1 MDLETGG
8 LTEKVI
14 PTNLIEAV
22 FLFIVFGILIA
33 VYLKKAHPY
42 NLPLYMI
49 LYGIFRFVIEYF
61 RDDDRGEFV
70 PGMSPSQFWSVI
82 LVIGGAILIPIL
94 KKLWDKRQAYL
105 KEHPIVEPQEKKKTA
120 KQN

>member
-22 FLFIVFGILIA
+22 FLFIVFGILLV

-70 PGMSPSQFWSVI
+70 PGISPSQFWSI
-82 LVIGGAILIPIL
+82 LLVIGGIVLVPVL
-94 KKLWDKRQAYL
+94 KKLWDKRRAYL
-105 KEHPIVEPQEKKKTA
+105 AEHPIVEPKTKKKETKKA
-120 KQN
+120 

>member
-1 MDLETGG
+1 
-8 LTEKVI
+8 
-14 PTNLIEAV
+14 
-22 FLFIVFGILIA
+22 
-33 VYLKKAHPY
+33 
-42 NLPLYMI
+42 MI